1 MSLQDTPSAER
12 THIGFFGCTN
22 AGKSSLVNA
31 VTSQPLSVVSD
42 VHGTTTDPVRKAMEI
57 LPLGPVVIIDTPGF
71 DDVSALGALRVEKMK
86 QVLDESDIAVL
97 VADAAKGLTADDR
110 ELLAMIRA
118 RQLPHLIVY
127 SKADLQ
133 PGHQIDISAI
143 HASSQE
149 VDIILSEPKSG
160 EVDINQLHGS
170 PLPGQE
176 ETGCPMLYVSA
187 ATGEGIFELKE
198 LLGHMVKDEAHGRV
212 IARDLVHAGDTVVLV
227 CPIDESAPKGRLILP
242 QVQTIRDL
250 LDGGISVSVTKET
263 TLQATLDS
271 LKEPP
276 ALVITDSQAF
286 KSVAQ
291 IVPESV
297 PLTSFSILMARYK
310 GFLETAVRGIRAA
323 GRLKDGDR
331 VLMAEGCTHHR
342 QCNDIGTVKIP
353 RWLKNYA
360 GCNLKI
366 ETTEGRGFPEDLTPY
381 ALVIHCGGCMLTERA
396 VQRRMRRAVSQGVA
410 FTNYGIAIA
419 EMTGILTRAT
429 AMFPGLSADAASG
442 LPEVSAGAAGMLPE
456 NSAGAADRR

>member
-127 SKADLQ
+127 SKADLH
-133 PGHQIDISAI
+133 PGQS
-143 HASSQE
+143 
-149 VDIILSEPKSG
+149 VDIILSEPKPG

-176 ETGCPMLYVSA
+176 ETGCPVLYVSA

-212 IARDLVHAGDTVVLV
+212 IARDLVREGDTVVLV

-263 TLQATLDS
+263 TLQGTLDS

-353 RWLKNYA
+353 RWLKKYA
-360 GCNLKI
+360 GCDLKI

-429 AMFPGLSADAASG
+429 AMFPGISADAAAG

-456 NSAGAADRR
+456 NSADAADRR